1 MKNLTATLV
10 IIALCFA
17 SCKKDVKMENET
29 TNVSDSSKLDG
40 VKTETPVAE
49 TPVDSAAQAKA
60 WQAYATPGAPH
71 KLMNDEVGTW
81 NCEMTFWYDKDSK
94 PEKASSV
101 ATVKMILGGR
111 YQEAN
116 YVGKIMGAPF
126 EGKSTLAYN
135 NASKEYTTTFI
146 DNMGTGM
153 MIATGKYDEKTK
165 SMELKGD
172 VVNPMNGIKSPY
184 REIYTIVD
192 ATTRKMEMFD
202 TKNGEEYKSME
213 IIMKKK

>member
-1 MKNLTATLV
+1 MKNLYLTLS
-10 IIALCFA
+10 IIVLFFS
-17 SCKKDVKMENET
+17 SCKKEVKVEADTEEVKVTDTIRTKET
-29 TNVSDSSKLDG
+29 A
-40 VKTETPVAE
+40 TEP
-49 TPVDSAAQAKA
+49 PLDSAAQMKA
-60 WQAYATPGAPH
+60 WVDYATPGNPH
-71 KLMNDEVGTW
+71 KMMADEVGTW
-81 NCEMTFWYDKDSK
+81 NCDMTFWMEPNGK
-94 PEKASSV
+94 PEKATST
-101 ATVKMILGGR
+101 AHIKMVLGGR

-116 YVGKIMGAPF
+116 YSGTMMGQPF

-153 MIATGKYDEKTK
+153 MVAIGKYDEATK

-172 VVNPMNGIKSPY
+172 MVNPVNGKKTPY

-192 ATTRKMEMFD
+192 ARTRKMEMFD
-202 TKNGEEYKSME
+202 VKDGEEFKSME